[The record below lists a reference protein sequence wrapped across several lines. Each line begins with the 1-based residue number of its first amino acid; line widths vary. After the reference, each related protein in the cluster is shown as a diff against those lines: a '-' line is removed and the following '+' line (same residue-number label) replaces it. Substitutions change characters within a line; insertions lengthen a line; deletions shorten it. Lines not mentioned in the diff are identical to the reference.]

1 MTILEK
7 LTKVT
12 ADISALEAKKKVLT
26 DEISQI
32 TTELEAAYGAD
43 WEQKYTE
50 EVKKLEAWD
59 DSTTA

>member
-12 ADISALEAKKKVLT
+12 ADISALEAKKKVVS
-26 DEISQI
+26 DEITQI
-32 TTELEAAYGAD
+32 TAELKSVYGED
-43 WEQKYTE
+43 WEQKYAE